1 MKTVQISV
9 DLLDRLVEA
18 AFDSQSRNQAGIEG
32 QAILDTIKNNDPI
45 QIRIEPN
52 ELGMFSELKEV
63 FYHISEQYRIK
74 DRLGNGCNRS
84 FKKEHDDIPV
94 EVEFF
99 RMNDFNG
106 NDDIVTVKYGDYK
119 HEYSVLFVRTATDEQ
134 LAAHFAYCLGMY
146 K

>member
-9 DLLDRLVEA
+9 ELLERLVDA
-18 AFDSQSRNQAGIEG
+18 AYDYHPLSKAGDEG
-32 QAILDTIKNNDPI
+32 QAILDRAKTQGSVKITVDPDDF
-45 QIRIEPN
+45 N
-52 ELGMFSELKEV
+52 MLSELKEV
-63 FYHISEQYRIK
+63 FYHITEQYRIK

-84 FKKEHDDIPV
+84 FKKEHDDIPI

-99 RMNDFNG
+99 RMDDFNG

-119 HEYSVLFVRTATDEQ
+119 HEYNVLFIRTGTDLQ
-134 LAAHFAYCLGMY
+134 LAAHFAYCLGMS